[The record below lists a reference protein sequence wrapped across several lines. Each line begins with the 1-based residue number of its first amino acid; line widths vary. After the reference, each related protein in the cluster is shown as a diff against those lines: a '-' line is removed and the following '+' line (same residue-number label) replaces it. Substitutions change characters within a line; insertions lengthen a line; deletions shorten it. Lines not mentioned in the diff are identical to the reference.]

1 MQRLET
7 QDALSPIAPT
17 NPLRALVSLESFV
30 HIFLTRQ
37 THGVPM
43 MIFVRTHNI
52 EESRSDARRAA
63 RRLVMCRCYILS
75 IVTPGKVQRF

>member
-37 THGVPM
+37 THGVPIM
-43 MIFVRTHNI
+43 DIRTN
-52 EESRSDARRAA
+52 A
-63 RRLVMCRCYILS
+63 
-75 IVTPGKVQRF
+75 